1 MCVGVCVCLQMNIT
15 FLRNLGNL
23 QQLERR
29 ERKKNKTRLIN
40 ASECIKLWNVACFG
54 KVRIFFQ
61 LNLLVHFLS
70 FELQIDWK
78 THVRRDQHC
87 VTYYI
92 PSHDKVVCVPFF
104 FRQGQSLANDSFH
117 CV

>member
-104 FRQGQSLANDSFH
+104 FARDK
-117 CV
+117 V